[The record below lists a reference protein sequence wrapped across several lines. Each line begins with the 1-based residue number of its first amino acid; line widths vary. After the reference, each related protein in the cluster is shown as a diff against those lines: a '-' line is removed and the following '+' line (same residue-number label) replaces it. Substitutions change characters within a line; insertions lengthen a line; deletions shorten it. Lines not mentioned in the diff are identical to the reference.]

1 MPLLD
6 TLRRWIAR
14 IDRERLA
21 AFSKF
26 LLQRFYDDRCF
37 ESAGALAYATVFAL
51 VPLATV
57 VFILLS
63 AFPVFDEWTTR
74 LTHYIFSNFVPG
86 SAREL
91 QDYLLRRATGQA
103 SPEGSGQLTGSG
115 IFALLASVM
124 VTMWSIEQAF
134 NRIWRVP
141 SPRPRVVRFLMY
153 WTLLTLGS
161 LVMVSLLTATSA
173 FLTLHDI
180 GAAGV
185 GTFLLGYLPT
195 ALEFVSFSLAYWL
208 IPHRTVP
215 KRFAIAGGLLATVL
229 FELTKWG
236 FALYLR
242 NAAFEQLYG
251 ALAAIPIFLLWI
263 YTSWLVVLLGAS
275 LAASLAAFRFQPR
288 ALRLEPGSEIYAYL
302 RLLGRL
308 DESRRSGTGLHLAD
322 IGKREPSLTDDALAD
337 MLHALN
343 ELNIVQRAE
352 QGPWLLSRDLAEV
365 PLAELYEHVLL
376 RVPMADMNLPARND
390 ALGRAGSRA
399 MDELRAA
406 LHDPLQRSIASYL
419 HPQRDD
425 HA

>member
-1 MPLLD
+1 MRYPCPMPIA
-6 TLRRWIAR
+6 TAKRWIAN

-21 AFSKF
+21 AFARF
-26 LLQRFYDDRCF
+26 LLHRFYDDRCF

-51 VPLATV
+51 VPLTAV
-57 VFILLS
+57 VFVLLS
-63 AFPVFDEWTTR
+63 AFPVFEEWTER
-74 LTHYIFSNFVPG
+74 LTTFIFSNFVPG
-86 SAREL
+86 SARGLES
-91 QDYLLRRATGQA
+91 YLRSTA
-103 SPEGSGQLTGSG
+103 SGARELTGSG
-115 IFALLASVM
+115 IFALLVSVF

-173 FLTLHDI
+173 FLSLHQI
-180 GAAGV
+180 GPVGV
-185 GTFLLGYLPT
+185 GTYLLGYLPT
-195 ALEFVSFSLAYWL
+195 VLEFVSFTLAYWL

-215 KRFAIAGGLLATVL
+215 LRFAVAGGVLAAWL

-242 NAAFEQLYG
+242 NASFEQLYG
-251 ALAAIPIFLLWI
+251 ALAVIPIFLLWI

-288 ALRLEPGSEIYAYL
+288 ALRMEPGSEIYAYL

-308 DESRRSGTGLHLAD
+308 EESRRSGTGLHLAD
-322 IGKREPSLTDDALAD
+322 IRQREPSLTDDALAT
-337 MLHALN
+337 MLHALD
-343 ELNIVQRAE
+343 ELNIVKRAE
-352 QGPWLLSRDLAEV
+352 SGPWLLSRDLAEV
-365 PLAELYEHVLL
+365 PLAEIYEHVLL
-376 RVPMADMNLPARND
+376 RVPIADMTLPSRND
-390 ALGRAGSRA
+390 AIGRAGSRA

-419 HPQRDD
+419 HPHREP
-425 HA
+425 HG